1 MTYLVM
7 ECHPSYAIVL
17 DNEGRMIKAAN
28 LGYQE
33 GQVVGEI
40 IARQTPKA
48 PILFRLAPLA
58 AAACLCLAVLGGG
71 AYGAY
76 GMPYGTVE
84 VRINPDVKMSV
95 SYMDRVVGL
104 EGVNED
110 GKKLI
115 DQVSYKGRDSEYMTG
130 ILVERAMEMGY
141 LTEGGTVYV
150 AASGGSERW
159 KAKRADAIRTGLDT
173 LLKDGMPVEV
183 HVESI
188 GKDSL
193 PAAAPHHSGEIPGGT
208 GGDKPAFIGV
218 PPGGTG
224 DDSDGNGEDDRD
236 EDEHGDDTENDDK
249 ENDADPDKYDEDDG
263 DDREEDAGKDK
274 AGDKDD
280 DRDDDD
286 RDDDDKDD
294 TDDRDDD
301 IKKARDKSG
310 RNNVVRQSS
319 GADDD
324 KDTDDS
330 DERDHGKAGNGLNDN
345 RDRDGDDGGEHSDQ
359 DDSDEGDSD
368 EDDIDEN
375 DSQEEDNDGHEDG
388 DEDDDDDDKDEDD
401 DDDD

>member
-115 DQVSYKGRDSEYMTG
+115 DQVSYKGRNSEYMTG

-141 LTEGGTVYV
+141 LTEGGTIYV

-188 GKDSL
+188 GKDSP
-193 PAAAPHHSGEIPGGT
+193 PAAAPHHKGEIPGGT
-208 GGDKPAFIGV
+208 GGDKPAFIGM

-224 DDSDGNGEDDRD
+224 EDADGNGEDDRD
-236 EDEHGDDTENDDK
+236 EDERGDDTENDDE
-249 ENDADPDKYDEDDG
+249 ENDADRDKYDEDDG
-263 DDREEDAGKDK
+263 DDREENAGKDK
-274 AGDKDD
+274 AGDK
-280 DRDDDD
+280 DDD

-324 KDTDDS
+324 KDMDDS
-330 DERDHGKAGNGLNDN
+330 DERDNGKAGNGLNDN
-345 RDRDGDDGGEHSDQ
+345 RDRDEDDGGEHSDQ

-388 DEDDDDDDKDEDD
+388 EDDKDEDEDDDD
-401 DDDD
+401 

>member
-28 LGYQE
+28 MGYQE

-115 DQVSYKGRDSEYMTG
+115 DQVSYKGRNSEYMTG

-188 GKDSL
+188 GKDS
-193 PAAAPHHSGEIPGGT
+193 PPAAPHHKGEIPGGT
-208 GGDKPAFIGV
+208 GGDKPAFIGM

-224 DDSDGNGEDDRD
+224 EDADGNGEDDRD
-236 EDEHGDDTENDDK
+236 EDERGDDTENDDE

-263 DDREEDAGKDK
+263 DDREDDAGKDK

-280 DRDDDD
+280 GRDDDG

-324 KDTDDS
+324 KDMDDS
-330 DERDHGKAGNGLNDN
+330 DERDNGKAGNGLNDN
-345 RDRDGDDGGEHSDQ
+345 RDRDEDDGGEHSDQ

-388 DEDDDDDDKDEDD
+388 EDDEDEDEDDDD
-401 DDDD
+401 

>member
-28 LGYQE
+28 MGYQE

-115 DQVSYKGRDSEYMTG
+115 DQVSYKGRNSEYMTG

-188 GKDSL
+188 GKDS
-193 PAAAPHHSGEIPGGT
+193 PPAAPHHNGEIPGGT
-208 GGDKPAFIGV
+208 GGDKPVFIGM

-224 DDSDGNGEDDRD
+224 EDADGNGEDDRD
-236 EDEHGDDTENDDK
+236 EDERGDDTENDDE

-280 DRDDDD
+280 GRDDDG

-324 KDTDDS
+324 KDMDDS
-330 DERDHGKAGNGLNDN
+330 DERDNGKAGNGLNDN
-345 RDRDGDDGGEHSDQ
+345 RDRDEDDGGEHSDQ
-359 DDSDEGDSD
+359 DDSDGGDSD

-388 DEDDDDDDKDEDD
+388 EDDEDEDEDDDD
-401 DDDD
+401 

>member
-28 LGYQE
+28 MGYQE

-115 DQVSYKGRDSEYMTG
+115 DQVSYKGRNSEYMTG

-141 LTEGGTVYV
+141 LTEGGTIYV

-188 GKDSL
+188 GKDSP
-193 PAAAPHHSGEIPGGT
+193 PAAAPHHKGEIPGGT
-208 GGDKPAFIGV
+208 GGDKPAFIGM
-218 PPGGTG
+218 PPRGTG
-224 DDSDGNGEDDRD
+224 EDADGNGEDDRD
-236 EDEHGDDTENDDK
+236 EDERGDDTENDDE

-263 DDREEDAGKDK
+263 
-274 AGDKDD
+274 
-280 DRDDDD
+280 DDD

-319 GADDD
+319 GAGDD
-324 KDTDDS
+324 KDLDDS
-330 DERDHGKAGNGLNDN
+330 DERDNGKAGNGLNDN
-345 RDRDGDDGGEHSDQ
+345 RDRDEDDGGEHSDQ

-388 DEDDDDDDKDEDD
+388 EDDKDEDEDDDD
-401 DDDD
+401 

>member
-40 IARQTPKA
+40 IARQAPKA

-188 GKDSL
+188 GKDSP
-193 PAAAPHHSGEIPGGT
+193 PAASPHHKGEIPGGT
-208 GGDKPAFIGV
+208 GGDKPAFIGM

-224 DDSDGNGEDDRD
+224 EDADGNGEDDRD
-236 EDEHGDDTENDDK
+236 EDERGDDTENDDE

-263 DDREEDAGKDK
+263 DDREENAGKDK
-274 AGDKDD
+274 AGDK
-280 DRDDDD
+280 DDD

-319 GADDD
+319 GAGDD
-324 KDTDDS
+324 KDMDDS
-330 DERDHGKAGNGLNDN
+330 DERDNGKAGNGLNDN
-345 RDRDGDDGGEHSDQ
+345 RDRDEDDGGEHSDQ

>member
-28 LGYQE
+28 MGYQE

-115 DQVSYKGRDSEYMTG
+115 DQVSYKGRNSEYMTG

-188 GKDSL
+188 GKDSP
-193 PAAAPHHSGEIPGGT
+193 PAAAPHHKGEIPGGT
-208 GGDKPAFIGV
+208 GGDKPAFIGM

-224 DDSDGNGEDDRD
+224 EDADGNGEDDRD
-236 EDEHGDDTENDDK
+236 EDERGDDTENDDE

-274 AGDKDD
+274 AGDTDD
-280 DRDDDD
+280 G

-324 KDTDDS
+324 KDMDDS
-330 DERDHGKAGNGLNDN
+330 DERDNGKAGNGLNDN
-345 RDRDGDDGGEHSDQ
+345 RDRDEDDGGEHSDQ

-388 DEDDDDDDKDEDD
+388 EDDKDEDEDDDD
-401 DDDD
+401 

>member
-28 LGYQE
+28 MGYQE

-115 DQVSYKGRDSEYMTG
+115 DQVSYKGRNSEYMTG

-141 LTEGGTVYV
+141 LTEGGTIYV

-188 GKDSL
+188 GKDSP
-193 PAAAPHHSGEIPGGT
+193 PAAAPHHKGEIPGGT

-224 DDSDGNGEDDRD
+224 EDADGNGEDDRD
-236 EDEHGDDTENDDK
+236 EDERGDDTENDDE

-280 DRDDDD
+280 GRDDDG
-286 RDDDDKDD
+286 KDD

-319 GADDD
+319 GAGDD
-324 KDTDDS
+324 KDMDDS
-330 DERDHGKAGNGLNDN
+330 DERDNGKAGNGLNDN
-345 RDRDGDDGGEHSDQ
+345 RDRDEDDGGEHSDQ

-388 DEDDDDDDKDEDD
+388 EDDKDEDEDDDD
-401 DDDD
+401 

>member
-193 PAAAPHHSGEIPGGT
+193 PAAAPHHNGEIPGGT
-208 GGDKPAFIGV
+208 GGDKPAFIGM

-224 DDSDGNGEDDRD
+224 EDADGNGEDDRD

-286 RDDDDKDD
+286 KDD

-324 KDTDDS
+324 KDMDDS

>member
-7 ECHPSYAIVL
+7 ECHPSYVIVL

-40 IARQTPKA
+40 IARQAPKV
-48 PILFRLAPLA
+48 PVLIRLAPLA
-58 AAACLCLAVLGGG
+58 TAACLCLAVLGGG

-115 DQVSYKGRDSEYMTG
+115 DQVPYKGRNSEYMTE

-141 LTEGGTVYV
+141 LSEGGTVYV

-159 KAKRADAIRTGLDT
+159 KEKRADAIRTGLDT
-173 LLKDGMPVEV
+173 LLKDSMPVEV

-188 GKDSL
+188 GKDGT
-193 PAAAPHHSGEIPGGT
+193 PAAVPHHGGGLPGGA

-218 PPGGTG
+218 PPGGTSEEM
-224 DDSDGNGEDDRD
+224 DDDNDDDREDDRD
-236 EDEHGDDTENDDK
+236 GDSE
-249 ENDADPDKYDEDDG
+249 
-263 DDREEDAGKDK
+263 DDRENDGKE
-274 AGDKDD
+274 G
-280 DRDDDD
+280 RG
-286 RDDDDKDD
+286 
-294 TDDRDDD
+294 
-301 IKKARDKSG
+301 KSG
-310 RNNVVRQSS
+310 RN
-319 GADDD
+319 
-324 KDTDDS
+324 
-330 DERDHGKAGNGLNDN
+330 KAVN
-345 RDRDGDDGGEHSDQ
+345 Q
-359 DDSDEGDSD
+359 M
-368 EDDIDEN
+368 
-375 DSQEEDNDGHEDG
+375 GHA
-388 DEDDDDDDKDEDD
+388 DDDKDEDHSDGSDRDGDNGEKDSDDEGSDKEDTDKEDTGGKDTGEGDKADDDSDDDSD
-401 DDDD
+401 DDDSEDDDSEDNDSDDDDSDNDDSDDGDSGHEDTDDDDNDD

>member
-28 LGYQE
+28 MGYQE

-40 IARQTPKA
+40 IARQAPKA

-188 GKDSL
+188 GKDSP
-193 PAAAPHHSGEIPGGT
+193 PAAAPHHKGEIPGGT

-218 PPGGTG
+218 PPVGTG
-224 DDSDGNGEDDRD
+224 EDSDGNGEDDRD

-263 DDREEDAGKDK
+263 DDREENAGKDK
-274 AGDKDD
+274 AGDK
-280 DRDDDD
+280 DDD

-330 DERDHGKAGNGLNDN
+330 DERDNGKAGNGLNDN
-345 RDRDGDDGGEHSDQ
+345 RDRDEDDGGEHSDQ

-388 DEDDDDDDKDEDD
+388 EDDEDEDEDDDD
-401 DDDD
+401 

>member
-58 AAACLCLAVLGGG
+58 AAACLCLAVMGGG

-188 GKDSL
+188 GKDSP

-224 DDSDGNGEDDRD
+224 EDADSNGEDDRD
-236 EDEHGDDTENDDK
+236 EDERGDDTENDDE

-263 DDREEDAGKDK
+263 DDREDDAGKDK
-274 AGDKDD
+274 AGDK
-280 DRDDDD
+280 DDD

-310 RNNVVRQSS
+310 RNNVMRQSS

-330 DERDHGKAGNGLNDN
+330 DERDNGKAGNGLNDN
-345 RDRDGDDGGEHSDQ
+345 RDRDEDDGGEHSDQ

-388 DEDDDDDDKDEDD
+388 DEDDDDKDEDD

>member
-40 IARQTPKA
+40 IARQAPKA

-188 GKDSL
+188 GKDSP
-193 PAAAPHHSGEIPGGT
+193 PAAAP
-208 GGDKPAFIGV
+208 
-218 PPGGTG
+218 
-224 DDSDGNGEDDRD
+224 
-236 EDEHGDDTENDDK
+236 
-249 ENDADPDKYDEDDG
+249 
-263 DDREEDAGKDK
+263 
-274 AGDKDD
+274 
-280 DRDDDD
+280 
-286 RDDDDKDD
+286 
-294 TDDRDDD
+294 
-301 IKKARDKSG
+301 
-310 RNNVVRQSS
+310 Q
-319 GADDD
+319 
-324 KDTDDS
+324 
-330 DERDHGKAGNGLNDN
+330 L
-345 RDRDGDDGGEHSDQ
+345 
-359 DDSDEGDSD
+359 
-368 EDDIDEN
+368 
-375 DSQEEDNDGHEDG
+375 
-388 DEDDDDDDKDEDD
+388 
-401 DDDD
+401 

>member
-28 LGYQE
+28 MGYQE

-115 DQVSYKGRDSEYMTG
+115 DQVSYKGRNSEYMTG

-173 LLKDGMPVEV
+173 LLKDSIPVEV

-188 GKDSL
+188 GKDSP
-193 PAAAPHHSGEIPGGT
+193 PAAAPHHKGEIPGGT
-208 GGDKPAFIGV
+208 GGDKPAFIGM

-224 DDSDGNGEDDRD
+224 EDADGNGEDDRD
-236 EDEHGDDTENDDK
+236 EDERGDDTENDDE

-274 AGDKDD
+274 AGDTDD
-280 DRDDDD
+280 G

-324 KDTDDS
+324 KDMDDS
-330 DERDHGKAGNGLNDN
+330 DERDNGKAGNGLNDN
-345 RDRDGDDGGEHSDQ
+345 RDRDEDDGGEHSDQ

-388 DEDDDDDDKDEDD
+388 EDDKDEDEDDDD
-401 DDDD
+401 

>member
-28 LGYQE
+28 MGYQE

-115 DQVSYKGRDSEYMTG
+115 DQVSYKGRNSEYMTG

-188 GKDSL
+188 GKDS
-193 PAAAPHHSGEIPGGT
+193 PAAAAPHHKGEIPGGT
-208 GGDKPAFIGV
+208 GGDKPAFIGM

-224 DDSDGNGEDDRD
+224 EDADGNGEDDRD
-236 EDEHGDDTENDDK
+236 EDERGDDTENDDE

-274 AGDKDD
+274 AGDTDD
-280 DRDDDD
+280 G

-324 KDTDDS
+324 KDMDDS
-330 DERDHGKAGNGLNDN
+330 DERDNGKAGNGLNDN
-345 RDRDGDDGGEHSDQ
+345 RDRDEDDGGEHSDQ

-388 DEDDDDDDKDEDD
+388 EDDKDEDEDDDD
-401 DDDD
+401 

>member
-28 LGYQE
+28 MGYQE

-115 DQVSYKGRDSEYMTG
+115 DQVSYKGRNSEYMTG

-141 LTEGGTVYV
+141 LSEGGSVYV

-159 KAKRADAIRTGLDT
+159 KEKRADAIRTGLDT
-173 LLKDGMPVEV
+173 LLKNRMQVEI
-183 HVESI
+183 HVESLN
-188 GKDSL
+188 KDGT
-193 PAAAPHHSGEIPGGT
+193 PAASPHHDAGMPGGT

-218 PPGGTG
+218 PPEGIKEGTDGSRGDAGGTDDGSDKGGRDADKG
-224 DDSDGNGEDDRD
+224 DDKD
-236 EDEHGDDTENDDK
+236 
-249 ENDADPDKYDEDDG
+249 
-263 DDREEDAGKDK
+263 DAGK
-274 AGDKDD
+274 
-280 DRDDDD
+280 
-286 RDDDDKDD
+286 DDDDKDD
-294 TDDRDDD
+294 DDKGDDDEDDDDKDDDDKDDDDKDDADKGDADKDDDKDDAGKEDTDNREDD
-301 IKKARDKSG
+301 IKKGRDKSG
-310 RNNVVRQSS
+310 NDKTVIKRSDADGGRDND
-319 GADDD
+319 ADDADGRERDDANHEDSD
-324 KDTDDS
+324 KDDS
-330 DERDHGKAGNGLNDN
+330 DNEDS
-345 RDRDGDDGGEHSDQ
+345 DGDD
-359 DDSDEGDSD
+359 DDDSD
-368 EDDIDEN
+368 EDDDK
-375 DSQEEDNDGHEDG
+375 
-388 DEDDDDDDKDEDD
+388 DDDD
-401 DDDD
+401 

>member
-40 IARQTPKA
+40 IARQAPKA

-188 GKDSL
+188 GKDSP

-218 PPGGTG
+218 PPVGTG
-224 DDSDGNGEDDRD
+224 EDSDGNGEDDRD

-263 DDREEDAGKDK
+263 DDREENAGKDK
-274 AGDKDD
+274 AGDK
-280 DRDDDD
+280 DDD

-324 KDTDDS
+324 KDMDDS
-330 DERDHGKAGNGLNDN
+330 DERDNGKAGNGLNDN

>member
-28 LGYQE
+28 MGYQE

-115 DQVSYKGRDSEYMTG
+115 DQVSYKGRNSEYMTG

-141 LTEGGTVYV
+141 LTEGGTIYV

-188 GKDSL
+188 GKDSP
-193 PAAAPHHSGEIPGGT
+193 PAAAPHHKGEIPGGT
-208 GGDKPAFIGV
+208 GGDKPAFIGM

-224 DDSDGNGEDDRD
+224 EDADGNGEDDRD
-236 EDEHGDDTENDDK
+236 EDERGDDTENDDE

-280 DRDDDD
+280 GRDDDG
-286 RDDDDKDD
+286 KDD

-324 KDTDDS
+324 KDMDDS

-388 DEDDDDDDKDEDD
+388 EDDKDEDEDDDD
-401 DDDD
+401 

>member
-28 LGYQE
+28 MGYQE

-115 DQVSYKGRDSEYMTG
+115 DQVSYKGRNSEYMTG

-141 LTEGGTVYV
+141 LTEGGTIYV

-188 GKDSL
+188 GKDSP
-193 PAAAPHHSGEIPGGT
+193 PAAAPHHKGEIPGGT
-208 GGDKPAFIGV
+208 GGDKPAFIGM

-224 DDSDGNGEDDRD
+224 EDADGNGEDDRD
-236 EDEHGDDTENDDK
+236 EDERGDDTENDDE

-280 DRDDDD
+280 GRDDDG
-286 RDDDDKDD
+286 KDD

-324 KDTDDS
+324 KDMDDS
-330 DERDHGKAGNGLNDN
+330 DERDNGKAGNGLNDN
-345 RDRDGDDGGEHSDQ
+345 RDRDEDDGGEHSDQ

>member
-28 LGYQE
+28 MGYQE

-115 DQVSYKGRDSEYMTG
+115 DQVSYKGRNSEYMTG

-173 LLKDGMPVEV
+173 LLKDSIPVEV

-188 GKDSL
+188 GKDIP
-193 PAAAPHHSGEIPGGT
+193 PAAAPHHKGEIPGGT
-208 GGDKPAFIGV
+208 GGDKPAFIGM

-224 DDSDGNGEDDRD
+224 EDADGNGEDDRD
-236 EDEHGDDTENDDK
+236 EDERGDDTENDDE

-263 DDREEDAGKDK
+263 DDREDDAGKDK
-274 AGDKDD
+274 AGDTDD
-280 DRDDDD
+280 G

-324 KDTDDS
+324 KDMDDS
-330 DERDHGKAGNGLNDN
+330 DERDNGKAGNGLNDN
-345 RDRDGDDGGEHSDQ
+345 RDRDEDDGGEHSDQ

-388 DEDDDDDDKDEDD
+388 EDDKDEDEDDDD
-401 DDDD
+401 

>member
-28 LGYQE
+28 MGYQE

-115 DQVSYKGRDSEYMTG
+115 DQVSYKGRNSEYMTG

-188 GKDSL
+188 GKDSP
-193 PAAAPHHSGEIPGGT
+193 PAAAPHHKGEIPGGT
-208 GGDKPAFIGV
+208 GGDKPAFIGM

-224 DDSDGNGEDDRD
+224 EDADGNGEDDRD
-236 EDEHGDDTENDDK
+236 EDERGDDTENDDE

-280 DRDDDD
+280 GRDDDG
-286 RDDDDKDD
+286 KDD

-324 KDTDDS
+324 KDMDDS
-330 DERDHGKAGNGLNDN
+330 DERDNGKAGNGLNDN
-345 RDRDGDDGGEHSDQ
+345 RDRDEDDGGEHSDQ

>member
-28 LGYQE
+28 MGYQE

-115 DQVSYKGRDSEYMTG
+115 DQVSYKGRNSEYMTG

-141 LTEGGTVYV
+141 LTEGGTIYV

-188 GKDSL
+188 GKDSP
-193 PAAAPHHSGEIPGGT
+193 PAAAPHHKGEIPGGT
-208 GGDKPAFIGV
+208 GGDKPAFIGM

-224 DDSDGNGEDDRD
+224 EDADGNGEDDRD
-236 EDEHGDDTENDDK
+236 EDERGDDTENDDE

-280 DRDDDD
+280 GRDDDG
-286 RDDDDKDD
+286 KDD

-324 KDTDDS
+324 KDMDDS
-330 DERDHGKAGNGLNDN
+330 DERDNGKAGNGLNDN
-345 RDRDGDDGGEHSDQ
+345 RDRDEDDGGEHSDQ

-388 DEDDDDDDKDEDD
+388 EDDKDEDEDDDD
-401 DDDD
+401 

>member
-115 DQVSYKGRDSEYMTG
+115 DQVSYKGRNSEYMTG

-141 LTEGGTVYV
+141 LTEGGTIYV

-188 GKDSL
+188 GKDS
-193 PAAAPHHSGEIPGGT
+193 PPAAPHHKGEIPGGT
-208 GGDKPAFIGV
+208 GGDKPAFIGM

-224 DDSDGNGEDDRD
+224 EDADGNGEDDRD
-236 EDEHGDDTENDDK
+236 EDERGDDTENDDE

-263 DDREEDAGKDK
+263 DDREDDAGKDK

-280 DRDDDD
+280 GRDDDG

-324 KDTDDS
+324 KDMDDS
-330 DERDHGKAGNGLNDN
+330 DERDNGKAGNGLNDN
-345 RDRDGDDGGEHSDQ
+345 RDRDEDDGGEHSDQ

-388 DEDDDDDDKDEDD
+388 EDDKDEDEDDDD
-401 DDDD
+401 